1 MKNNLILAT
10 LFATTMTANAVIDI
24 TGTYEG
30 TFTDGNPGAATYAQ
44 DLDLKMVGSV
54 DDTRVTILME
64 DLTGGSTVT
73 ANQVFLETKIEGLNF
88 KGGNFKGQNGSGLL
102 QAKTAVANKMNLG
115 FDIAGNGVTLGQV
128 SGDGQVS
135 VDASAEFAGVGVK
148 VQNATQSNR
157 FISAVTDFFGFGV
170 TAETQNTTVGRNN
183 AVSANAKVSTGA
195 TSSMSVTGVMIDV
208 NDATVVTQ
216 DDGVFGDISDTTNGN
231 TVIGGVV
238 EVASSFG
245 AVTGSVWEKNDLN
258 NYKAELDRGVMNYSY
273 QKNESTDG
281 VFAAKMNVTF

>member
-1 MKNNLILAT
+1 
-10 LFATTMTANAVIDI
+10 
-24 TGTYEG
+24 
-30 TFTDGNPGAATYAQ
+30 
-44 DLDLKMVGSV
+44 
-54 DDTRVTILME
+54 
-64 DLTGGSTVT
+64 
-73 ANQVFLETKIEGLNF
+73 
-88 KGGNFKGQNGSGLL
+88 
-102 QAKTAVANKMNLG
+102 
-115 FDIAGNGVTLGQV
+115 
-128 SGDGQVS
+128 
-135 VDASAEFAGVGVK
+135 
-148 VQNATQSNR
+148 
-157 FISAVTDFFGFGV
+157 
-170 TAETQNTTVGRNN
+170 
-183 AVSANAKVSTGA
+183 
-195 TSSMSVTGVMIDV
+195 MSVTGVMIDV

>member
-135 VDASAEFAGVGVK
+135 VDASA
-148 VQNATQSNR
+148 SDR
-157 FISAVTDFFGFGV
+157 FITVVANWFGFGV

-195 TSSMSVTGVMIDV
+195 TSSMTVTGVMIDV
-208 NDATVVTQ
+208 NDATAVTQ
-216 DDGVFGDISDTTNGN
+216 DDGVFGDISDTINGN

-273 QKNESTDG
+273 TKNEVTDG
-281 VFAAKMNVTF
+281 VFAAKINVSF

>member
-1 MKNNLILAT
+1 MNNNLIALIA
-10 LFATTMTANAVIDI
+10 ATTIATSASAVIDI
-24 TGTYEG
+24 SGTYEG
-30 TFTDGNPGAATYAQ
+30 TFTDGGPATYAQ

-54 DDTRVTILME
+54 DETSVTILME
-64 DLTGGSTVT
+64 DLTGGSAVT
-73 ANQVFLETKIEGLNF
+73 ANQVFIETKIEGLNF
-88 KGGNFKGQNGSGLL
+88 KGGSFKGQNGTGLL
-102 QAKTAVANKMNLG
+102 QAKTPVANQMELG

-128 SGDGQVS
+128 SGNGQVS

-157 FISAVTDFFGFGV
+157 FVTAVTNFFGFGV